1 MAYKL
6 STKYILNVSSDLRW
20 VNDFSQDYVH
30 FFGCFIKIN
39 VQMTCYT
46 GAVHLRGHTVSE
58 NNCIFGDY
66 TSWWWL
72 YGGQTQGC
80 AGLDNSQASHPL
92 FFAHCTSTCS
102 RRHIFRQNQTAS
114 LLWFAVGSS
123 VQPRWERI
131 RFWTETEEQNWNHT
145 WNKKRTTKLQGQDTT
160 KRQDK
165 QTETIDVSLQYLH
178 FIMLLCLYPAGASVY
193 LFYQL
198 RKNY

>member
-1 MAYKL
+1 MLAVTWDEWTISVRIMFISLDVSLRSMYKWRVILAQSISGATLSVRTTVFLEITQAGDGYMADRHK
-6 STKYILNVSSDLRW
+6 
-20 VNDFSQDYVH
+20 
-30 FFGCFIKIN
+30 
-39 VQMTCYT
+39 
-46 GAVHLRGHTVSE
+46 E
-58 NNCIFGDY
+58 
-66 TSWWWL
+66 
-72 YGGQTQGC
+72 C
-80 AGLDNSQASHPL
+80 AGLDDSQASHPL

-178 FIMLLCLYPAGASVY
+178 FIMFLCLYPAGASVY

-198 RKNY
+198 RENY